1 MVPGSVK
8 FGSIA
13 RRVARCANKL
23 CPQRGGADLS
33 CAIVAPPGNA
43 TMTRGTRRRRRV
55 RPGGVRRPP
64 QGMDPQRIPKTP
76 ATRWLQPP
84 GQDAVLFRFFCQ
96 PKTSF
101 QLVETSDYCKFCTE
115 RFYFL
120 DPTTD
125 RDARVSNREMKPT
138 KKGARNC
145 EHTVCHTWWRSAAR
159 RSLSPKMRRVGP
171 GFQRIHGE
179 VYAGSGAG
187 LANHPSHRGTARRP
201 NLVGIQARIRQHVFL
216 HAAGAAGR

>member
-1 MVPGSVK
+1 MSDKHLADSAEPPITTRSSCTMVPGSVK

-33 CAIVAPPGNA
+33 CAIVAPPGSA

-115 RFYFL
+115 RFYFWT
-120 DPTTD
+120 P
-125 RDARVSNREMKPT
+125 
-138 KKGARNC
+138 
-145 EHTVCHTWWRSAAR
+145 
-159 RSLSPKMRRVGP
+159 
-171 GFQRIHGE
+171 
-179 VYAGSGAG
+179 
-187 LANHPSHRGTARRP
+187 RP
-201 NLVGIQARIRQHVFL
+201 IGMHELVIVK
-216 HAAGAAGR
+216 